1 MSRFELGFFFPVEK
15 CHKNILNKKLAGW
28 FWIAHLCA
36 GFRVDRVPE
45 ALDAII
51 IGSGVGGLTAAAIL
65 AKAGKRV
72 LILEQH
78 DQAGGC
84 THTFEIKGFEFDVGK
99 PTDLHVA
106 AFMLQQRY
114 FAKLTCQ
121 NKYIQKCFCY
131 LQ

>member
-1 MSRFELGFFFPVEK
+1 M
-15 CHKNILNKKLAGW
+15 
-28 FWIAHLCA
+28 
-36 GFRVDRVPE
+36 DRVPE